1 VSSAWRGE
9 GPRYDCVLIQ
19 GHTAR
24 SFLFGQV
31 YAFFALPLGPQHLH
45 LAIIKEFKMFK
56 LRNKTTGYI
65 ELSVPD
71 SDPFQF
77 IWMESIIR
85 AAHIIPPTADNPRHT
100 VQDLID
106 GDMYLRLR

>member
-1 VSSAWRGE
+1 M
-9 GPRYDCVLIQ
+9 
-19 GHTAR
+19 
-24 SFLFGQV
+24 FN
-31 YAFFALPLGPQHLH
+31 LPLGVRNLQI
-45 LAIIKEFKMFK
+45 AVIREFKTFK
-56 LRNKTTGYI
+56 LRNKITGHI

-77 IWMESIIR
+77 VWLDSVIR
-85 AAHIIPPTADNPRHT
+85 IAHIIPPTVDNPRYA